1 MEKKFNNLKEKVKY
15 LKEKSREVRK
25 NIIEMI
31 YIAQS
36 GHPGGALSAADI
48 MTALYFDI
56 LNIDPKNPRWAD
68 RDRVILSKG
77 HACPVWYSC
86 LAMRGYFPIKE
97 LNTLRKFESILQGH
111 PDMVKTPGVDITTG
125 SLGQGLSMGVGMAL
139 EGKLVGKDFRV
150 FVILGDGEINEGQV
164 WEAAASAYKY
174 KLNKLIAIVDK
185 NRLQMDGFTEEIM
198 PMEPIDKK
206 FKAFNWKVY
215 TINGHNMEEILIS
228 IENAKKVKDRP
239 VCIIA
244 NTVKGKGVSFMENIR
259 EWHGKAPN
267 YQEYLKAI
275 QEIEESNDE
284 IE

>member
-1 MEKKFNNLKEKVKY
+1 
-15 LKEKSREVRK
+15 
-25 NIIEMI
+25 
-31 YIAQS
+31 
-36 GHPGGALSAADI
+36 
-48 MTALYFDI
+48 
-56 LNIDPKNPRWAD
+56 
-68 RDRVILSKG
+68 
-77 HACPVWYSC
+77 
-86 LAMRGYFPIKE
+86 
-97 LNTLRKFESILQGH
+97 
-111 PDMVKTPGVDITTG
+111 MVKTPGVDITTG

-228 IENAKKVKDRP
+228 IENAKKIKDRP

>member
-1 MEKKFNNLKEKVKY
+1 MEKKFNNLKERVNY

-56 LNIDPKNPRWAD
+56 LNIDPQNPRWAD

-139 EGKLVGKDFRV
+139 EGKLVGKDFWV

-228 IENAKKVKDRP
+228 IENAKKIKDRP

>member
-1 MEKKFNNLKEKVKY
+1 MEKKFNNLKERVNY

-56 LNIDPKNPRWAD
+56 LNIDPQNPRWAD

-139 EGKLVGKDFRV
+139 EGKLVGKDFWV

-228 IENAKKVKDRP
+228 IENAKKIKDRP

-244 NTVKGKGVSFMENIR
+244 DTVKGKGVSFMENIR

>member
-1 MEKKFNNLKEKVKY
+1 MEKKFNNLKERVNY

-56 LNIDPKNPRWAD
+56 LNIDPQNPRWAD

-228 IENAKKVKDRP
+228 IENAKKIKDRP